1 MDNNIFNLSH
11 IFSAAAEW
19 LESLGNSMD
28 AAMSGSNGFKLAAVI
43 LFLLTLVLLLC
54 LVLVWYVKS
63 IIVSVQREKSL
74 EREYRAKTD
83 NRLDKKLVSF
93 DETAEKT
100 NDDEAVVF
108 SEKTAGRK
116 QKKDKKADPFDFD
129 WKKNTGQKEKIPVPD
144 VFEYQFKPQKLATL
158 IALMMDMLERSVDEP
173 KIAQTIMYK
182 NQHLNSEDDII
193 QTVTAVKFF
202 ICLCVSGRFQNLNPH
217 KTLPQEDAALFHLAN
232 GDCSLALVLMEELI
246 DKKIAK
252 IKITPEG
259 RERDRVWCEASNC
272 ATIFGSLAALV
283 DNRLAASAFELAIEM
298 NPRNVTAW
306 GRLGDMYFR
315 EDMQEKAVWAFS
327 NVLNI
332 ADEGI
337 YTQQVANANKM
348 MAAYYGE
355 TGNRDIAANMLK
367 NANLFYDNIGIN
379 RPLTEKEM
387 KIVDLI
393 ETRQFENI
401 EKIVDKLFSS
411 QNFRTGG
418 YL

>member
-1 MDNNIFNLSH
+1 MKKWKCKICGYIHEGD
-11 IFSAAAEW
+11 SAP
-19 LESLGNSMD
+19 
-28 AAMSGSNGFKLAAVI
+28 
-43 LFLLTLVLLLC
+43 
-54 LVLVWYVKS
+54 
-63 IIVSVQREKSL
+63 
-74 EREYRAKTD
+74 
-83 NRLDKKLVSF
+83 
-93 DETAEKT
+93 
-100 NDDEAVVF
+100 EACPIC
-108 SEKTAGRK
+108 K
-116 QKKDKKADPFDFD
+116 QP
-129 WKKNTGQKEKIPVPD
+129 
-144 VFEYQFKPQKLATL
+144 
-158 IALMMDMLERSVDEP
+158 
-173 KIAQTIMYK
+173 
-182 NQHLNSEDDII
+182 
-193 QTVTAVKFF
+193 
-202 ICLCVSGRFQNLNPH
+202 
-217 KTLPQEDAALFHLAN
+217 
-232 GDCSLALVLMEELI
+232 
-246 DKKIAK
+246 
-252 IKITPEG
+252 
-259 RERDRVWCEASNC
+259 
-272 ATIFGSLAALV
+272 
-283 DNRLAASAFELAIEM
+283 ASAFELAIEM